1 MLPDEDGV
9 VVMAEV
15 AEALAKSI
23 SYLSSAEALQ
33 SIERDP
39 YWPKWDS
46 PWWHMSLLN
55 EMDLAQEI
63 PAASISKMVQVL
75 KNQ

>member
-1 MLPDEDGV
+1 
-9 VVMAEV
+9 MAEV
-15 AEALAKSI
+15 AEALAKLKAS
-23 SYLSSAEALQ
+23 LSSASALQ

-55 EMDLAQEI
+55 EMDLAKEI
-63 PAASISKMVQVL
+63 PATCISKMFRF
-75 KNQ
+75 